1 MVKAPAAWEGKRL
14 QKMSEERCILQGA
27 ANEMN
32 DLQSVV
38 RRATCEWREG
48 VQHGSLRYES
58 GCKLCCKCGKKPPT
72 FPPEGESQKAC
83 RTIDN
88 TSAFLLQIF
97 IARKNK
103 NGRSPNDYAGELKSW

>member
-72 FPPEGESQKAC
+72 FPQRGKAKMHAT
-83 RTIDN
+83 R
-88 TSAFLLQIF
+88 
-97 IARKNK
+97 
-103 NGRSPNDYAGELKSW
+103 

>member
-58 GCKLCCKCGKKPPT
+58 GCKLCCKCGKLNKLIYLNLCHT
-72 FPPEGESQKAC
+72 IATQGQWVGLFLCLAC
-83 RTIDN
+83 WGG
-88 TSAFLLQIF
+88 
-97 IARKNK
+97 KNK
-103 NGRSPNDYAGELKSW
+103 RPLNAARTTMQAS